1 MSEPKWNDD
10 KDSYQDIAASLSQR
24 TEELFRIPDAEVD
37 EKGTFTAS
45 IIILRNNVIFP
56 RMISPVFIEQQ
67 ENFDSIQYALE
78 NGKTAVTMMPKDPE
92 QATPSRLRDFY
103 HVGLEIAVGR
113 LISLPE
119 NNYSTLIQG
128 RRRVILQKII
138 QRSPVLIGQFT
149 VNDEETDESKRLT
162 ATLRTTKN
170 LFERC
175 ALLDKKLP
183 DEAFPF
189 VASINDPS
197 WIADMIA
204 TTINLS
210 TEKRRNILLALDP
223 YKRLNLLNK
232 YMAEEVEV
240 LELESKISRKVQN
253 EVDRTQR
260 EYYLREQAKA
270 IQDELGE
277 GDVFNREL
285 NELRERILNA
295 GFNQEVREV
304 ALKELERLSQM
315 APMSPE
321 IGIARTYLDW
331 LLDLPWNQVTED
343 NLDISNAEFILDR
356 DHYGL
361 KKTKDR
367 ILEYIAVRSLKP
379 KKERQPILCF
389 VGPPGTGKTSIGKS
403 IAEAL
408 GRKFV
413 RISLGGVTD
422 EAEIRGHRRTYI
434 GALPGRIIQTMKRAG
449 TINPIFM
456 LDEIDKLGSDYR
468 GDPSSALLEV
478 LDPEQNNKFADHY
491 LEVDYDL
498 SKVMFITTANTTST
512 IPEPLLDRM
521 EVIEFSGYV
530 EEEKLQIAKDYLI
543 GRQIEEN
550 GLTAEQIRIT
560 DEGIIKLCRDYTYE
574 SGVRNLERELGKV
587 CRKIARKV
595 ASKQGNSFVVTDQN
609 LAELMGPP
617 YFFQTDKETNDEIG
631 VVNGL
636 AWTSNGGDTLKVEAA
651 AFEGKGSLQ
660 ITGQIGDVMQ
670 ESAQA
675 AMSYVRSHA
684 KRFNIKPSW
693 FEKNDIHIHVPEGAV
708 PKDGPSAGVTLA
720 AAIIS
725 AITGE
730 PAKKS
735 VAMTGE
741 ITLRGNVLPVGG
753 IREKLLAA
761 HRLGIKKVLIPE
773 KNERDLEELPV
784 QAKNDL
790 DIQLLKTMDD
800 VIYHIFGGNDPKMKT
815 AAARKKKVASPKEP
829 REKAV

>member
-1 MSEPKWNDD
+1 MSEHDLNDERD
-10 KDSYQDIAASLSQR
+10 GFQDLVSNLSQR
-24 TEELFRIPDAEVD
+24 TEELFRIPDAEVN
-37 EKGTFTAS
+37 EEGVFYAS
-45 IIILRNNVIFP
+45 IIVLRNSVIFP
-56 RMISPVFIEQQ
+56 RMISPVFIEQA
-67 ENFDSIQYALE
+67 ENFEAIQYALE
-78 NGKTAVTMMPKDPE
+78 NVKTAVIMMPKNPE
-92 QATPSRLRDFY
+92 QANPTKMRDFY
-103 HVGLEIAVGR
+103 HVGMEIAVGR

-119 NNYSTLIQG
+119 NNFSTLIQG
-128 RRRVILQKII
+128 RRRVILQKIVN
-138 QRSPVLIGQFT
+138 RSPVLIGKFT
-149 VNDEETDESKRLT
+149 VNDEEVDESTRLT

-175 ALLDKKLP
+175 ASLDRKLP
-183 DEAFPF
+183 EEALPF
-189 VASINDPS
+189 VSSINDPS

-204 TTINLS
+204 TTINF
-210 TEKRRNILLALDP
+210 TGEQRRNILLAVDP
-223 YKRLNLLNK
+223 MKRLNLLNR
-232 YMAEEVEV
+232 YLAEELEV
-240 LELESKISRKVQN
+240 LELESKISKKVQN

-277 GDVFNREL
+277 GDVFNREI
-285 NELRERILNA
+285 NELRNRIENA
-295 GFNQEVREV
+295 GFGDDVRQV
-304 ALKELERLSQM
+304 ALKELERLQMM

-321 IGIARTYLDW
+321 VGISRTYIDW
-331 LLDLPWNQVTED
+331 LLDLPWNNATED
-343 NLDISNAEFILDR
+343 NLDIKNAESILDR

-367 ILEYIAVRSLKP
+367 IIEYIAVRSLKP

-449 TINPIFM
+449 TVNPVFM

-512 IPEPLLDRM
+512 IPEALLDRM

-530 EEEKLQIAKDYLI
+530 EEEKLQIAREYLL
-543 GRQIEEN
+543 GRQIDEN
-550 GLTAEQIRIT
+550 GLTSDQIDLT
-560 DEGIIKLCRDYTYE
+560 DDGLIKLIREYTYE

-587 CRKIARKV
+587 CRKVARRIAAKEGS
-595 ASKQGNSFVVTDQN
+595 AYTVTENN
-609 LAELMGPP
+609 LEEFMGPP
-617 YFFQTDKETNDEIG
+617 YFFQTDRETEDEIG

-636 AWTSNGGDTLKVEAA
+636 AWTSNGGDTLKIEAA
-651 AFEGKGSLQ
+651 VFEGKGNLQ

-675 AMSYVRSHA
+675 AFSYVRSHA
-684 KRFNIKPSW
+684 KRFNIKPAW
-693 FEKNDIHIHVPEGAV
+693 FEKYDIHIHVPEGAV

-720 AAIIS
+720 SAIIS
-725 AITGE
+725 AITRTA
-730 PAKKS
+730 AKKT

-773 KNERDLEELPV
+773 KNMRDLEELPA

-790 DIQLLKTMDD
+790 EIIPLKTMDD
-800 VIYHIFGGNDPKMKT
+800 VIPQIFDGVEPKMKT
-815 AAARKKKVASPKEP
+815 APARKKTIK
-829 REKAV
+829 EKAV

>member
-1 MSEPKWNDD
+1 MSEQDINEE
-10 KDSYQDIAASLSQR
+10 KDSYQDLVSSLSQR

-37 EKGTFTAS
+37 EDGTFLAS
-45 IIILRNNVIFP
+45 IIILRNSIIFP

-67 ENFDSIQYALE
+67 ENFYAIQYALE
-78 NGKTAVTMMPKDPE
+78 NTKTAVIMMPKNPDQLMP
-92 QATPSRLRDFY
+92 TKIRDYY
-103 HVGLEIAVGR
+103 HVGMEIAVGR

-128 RRRVILQKII
+128 RRRVILQKIVSK
-138 QRSPVLIGQFT
+138 SPVLIGKFI
-149 VNDEETDESKRLT
+149 VNDEEVDESKRLT
-162 ATLRTTKN
+162 ATLRTTRN

-175 ALLDKKLP
+175 AMLDKKLP
-183 DEAFPF
+183 EEALPF
-189 VASINDPS
+189 VTSINDPS

-204 TTINLS
+204 TTVNIS
-210 TEKRRNILLALDP
+210 AEKRRNILLTLDP
-223 YKRLNLLNK
+223 LKRLNLLNR
-232 YMAEEVEV
+232 YLAEEAEV
-240 LELESKISRKVQN
+240 LELESKISKKVQN

-277 GDVFNREL
+277 GDIFNREL
-285 NELRERILNA
+285 NELRTRIEEA
-295 GFNQEVREV
+295 EFNDDVRQV
-304 ALKELERLSQM
+304 AMKELERVAMM

-321 IGIARTYLDW
+321 VGISRTYIDW
-331 LLDLPWNQVTED
+331 LLDLPWKKATED
-343 NLDISNAEFILDR
+343 NLEIKNAEDILDR

-367 ILEYIAVRSLKP
+367 IIEYIAVRSLKP

-449 TINPIFM
+449 TVNPVFM

-512 IPEPLLDRM
+512 IPEALLDRM

-530 EEEKLQIAKDYLI
+530 EEEKLQIAKDYLLV
-543 GRQIEEN
+543 RQIEEN
-550 GLTAEQIRIT
+550 GLTNEQFHIT
-560 DEGIIKLCRDYTYE
+560 DEGIIKLIREYTYE

-587 CRKIARKV
+587 CRKVARRV
-595 ASKQGNSFVVTDQN
+595 AGKEGESYTVTDEN
-609 LAELMGPP
+609 LAEFMGPA
-617 YFFQTDKETNDEIG
+617 YYFQTDKETNDEIG

-651 AFEGKGSLQ
+651 VFEGKGSLQ

-675 AMSYVRSHA
+675 AFSYVRSHA
-684 KRFNIKPSW
+684 KQFNIKPAW
-693 FEKNDIHIHVPEGAV
+693 FEKYDIHIHVPEGAV

-720 AAIIS
+720 SAIIS
-725 AITGE
+725 AITNTE
-730 PAKKS
+730 AKKNT
-735 VAMTGE
+735 AMTGE

-773 KNERDLEELPV
+773 KNMRDLEELPA

-790 DIQLLKTMDD
+790 VIIPIKTMDD
-800 VIYHIFGGNDPKMKT
+800 VIPQIFEGKEPKMKSSPV
-815 AAARKKKVASPKEP
+815 RKKTPK
-829 REKAV
+829 EKAV

>member
-1 MSEPKWNDD
+1 MPENQMNDD
-10 KDSYQDIAASLSQR
+10 RDNYQDIVSNLSQR
-24 TEELFRIPDAEVD
+24 TEELFRIPDAEVGED
-37 EKGTFTAS
+37 GTFTAS
-45 IIILRNNVIFP
+45 IIILRNSIVFP

-67 ENFDSIQYALE
+67 ENFDAIQYALE
-78 NGKTAVTMMPKDPE
+78 NVKTAVVMMPKNPE
-92 QATPSRLRDFY
+92 QPMPTRLRDFY
-103 HVGLEIAVGR
+103 HVGMEIAVGR
-113 LISLPE
+113 LIALPE
-119 NNYSTLIQG
+119 NNFSTLIQG

-138 QRSPVLIGQFT
+138 RRTPFLVGKFT
-149 VNDEETDESKRLT
+149 VNDEETEESMRVT
-162 ATLRTTKN
+162 ATIRTTKN
-170 LFERC
+170 LFEQC
-175 ALLDKKLP
+175 AILDKKLP
-183 DEAFPF
+183 EEALPF
-189 VASINDPS
+189 VSSINDAS

-204 TTINLS
+204 TTVNITS
-210 TEKRRNILLALDP
+210 EKRRNILLTLDP
-223 YKRLNLLNK
+223 LKRLNLLNR
-232 YMAEEVEV
+232 YLAEELEV
-240 LELESKISRKVQN
+240 LELESKISKKVQN

-277 GDVFNREL
+277 GDVFNREI
-285 NELRERILNA
+285 NDLRKRIESA
-295 GFNQEVREV
+295 GFSEEVRQV
-304 ALKELERLSQM
+304 ALKELERVSMM

-321 IGIARTYLDW
+321 VGISRTYIDW
-331 LLDLPWNQVTED
+331 LLDLPWNASTED
-343 NLDISNAEFILDR
+343 NLDIINAETILER

-367 ILEYIAVRSLKP
+367 IIEYIAVRSLKP

-449 TINPIFM
+449 TINPVFM

-498 SKVMFITTANTTST
+498 SKVMFITTANSTST
-512 IPEPLLDRM
+512 IPEALLDRM
-521 EVIEFSGYV
+521 EVIEFTGYV
-530 EEEKLQIAKDYLI
+530 EEEKLQIAKEYLLK
-543 GRQIEEN
+543 RQIEEN
-550 GLTAEQIRIT
+550 GLTENQIELT
-560 DEGIIKLCRDYTYE
+560 DDGIIKLIREYTYE

-587 CRKIARKV
+587 CRKVARRIA
-595 ASKQGNSFVVTDQN
+595 GGEGSFYCINENN
-609 LAELMGPP
+609 LADFMGPA
-617 YFFQTDKETNDEIG
+617 YFFQTDREINDEVG

-636 AWTSNGGDTLKVEAA
+636 AWTSNGGDTLKIEAA
-651 AFEGKGSLQ
+651 FFEGKGSLQ
-660 ITGQIGDVMQ
+660 VTGQIGDIMQ

-675 AMSYVRSHA
+675 AFSFIRSHA
-684 KRFNIKPSW
+684 KRFNIKPDW
-693 FEKNDIHIHVPEGAV
+693 FEKYDIHIHVPEGAV

-725 AITGE
+725 AITE
-730 PAKKS
+730 TEAKKN

-761 HRLGIKKVLIPE
+761 HRLGIRKVLIPE
-773 KNERDLEELPV
+773 KNMRDLEELPE

-790 DIQLLKTMDD
+790 TIIPLKTMDD
-800 VIYHIFGGNDPKMKT
+800 VILHIFDGKEPKMKST
-815 AAARKKKVASPKEP
+815 GVKKKTPK
-829 REKAV
+829 EKAV

>member
-1 MSEPKWNDD
+1 MSEPLNNDD
-10 KDSYQDIAASLSQR
+10 RDGYQDLVSSLSQR
-24 TEELFRIPDAEVD
+24 TEELFRIPDADVD
-37 EKGTFTAS
+37 EDGTFLAS
-45 IIILRNNVIFP
+45 IVILQNNVVFP
-56 RMISPVFIEQQ
+56 RMISPVFIEQ
-67 ENFDSIQYALE
+67 EGNFDSIQYALE
-78 NGKTAVTMMPKDPE
+78 NAKTAVVMMPKNPE
-92 QATPSRLRDFY
+92 QTGAFKMRDFY

-113 LISLPE
+113 MISLPE
-119 NNYSTLIQG
+119 NNFSTLIQG

-138 QRSPVLIGQFT
+138 RRTPVLIGKFT
-149 VNDEETDESKRLT
+149 VNDEEVDESRKLT

-175 ALLDKKLP
+175 AALDKKLP
-183 DEAFPF
+183 DEALPF
-189 VASINDPS
+189 VVSINDPS
-197 WIADMIA
+197 WISDMIA
-204 TTINLS
+204 TTINFSL
-210 TEKRRNILLALDP
+210 EKRRNILLTLDP
-223 YKRLNLLNK
+223 LKRLDLLNH
-232 YMAEEVEV
+232 YLAEELQV

-277 GDVFNREL
+277 GDVYNREL
-285 NELRERILNA
+285 NELRERIEKA
-295 GFNQEVREV
+295 GFGEDVRKV
-304 ALKELERLSQM
+304 ALKELERISMM

-321 IGIARTYLDW
+321 IGISRTYLDW
-331 LLDLPWNQVTED
+331 LLDLPWNNATED
-343 NLDISNAEFILDR
+343 NLDITNAEMILDR

-367 ILEYIAVRSLKP
+367 IIEYIAVRSLKP

-408 GRKFV
+408 GREFV

-449 TINPIFM
+449 TINPVFM
-456 LDEIDKLGSDYR
+456 LDEVDKLGSDYR

-521 EVIEFSGYV
+521 EVIEFNGYV
-530 EEEKLQIAKDYLI
+530 EEEKLQIVRKYLL
-543 GRQIEEN
+543 GRQIDEN
-550 GLTAEQIRIT
+550 GLSEKQIHIT
-560 DEGIIKLCRDYTYE
+560 DEAIIKLCREYTYE

-587 CRKIARKV
+587 CRKVARRIAGN
-595 ASKQGNSFVVTDQN
+595 QGISYTITDQN
-609 LAELMGPP
+609 LAEFMGPA
-617 YFFQTDKETNDEIG
+617 YYFQTDHETNDEIG

-636 AWTSNGGDTLKVEAA
+636 AWTSNGGDTLKIESA

-684 KRFNIKPSW
+684 KRFNIKADW
-693 FEKNDIHIHVPEGAV
+693 FEKYDVHIHVPEGAV

-725 AITGE
+725 AITGV
-730 PAKKS
+730 PAKKN

-761 HRLGIKKVLIPE
+761 HRLGIRKVLIPE
-773 KNERDLEELPV
+773 KNMRDLEELPE

-790 DIQLLKTMDD
+790 EIIPLKTMDD
-800 VIYHIFGGNDPKMKT
+800 VILHVFDGTEPKMKT
-815 AAARKKKVASPKEP
+815 VVRKKVSK
-829 REKAV
+829 EKAV

>member
-1 MSEPKWNDD
+1 MADTKWNDD
-10 KDSYQDIAASLSQR
+10 KEGYQDLATNLSQR
-24 TEELFRIPDAEVD
+24 TEELFRIPDAEAD
-37 EKGTFTAS
+37 EKGTFLAS

-78 NGKTAVTMMPKDPE
+78 NGKTAVTLMPKNPE
-92 QATPSRLRDFY
+92 QTTTFRLRDFY

-128 RRRVILQKII
+128 RRRVILQKIV
-138 QRSPVLIGQFT
+138 QRSPVMIGRFT
-149 VNDEETDESKRLT
+149 INDEETVESKRLT
-162 ATLRTTKN
+162 ATIRITKN
-170 LFERC
+170 LFEQC
-175 ALLDKKLP
+175 AYLDKKLP
-183 DEAFPF
+183 EEAFPF
-189 VASINDPS
+189 VTSINDPS
-197 WIADMIA
+197 WIADMI
-204 TTINLS
+204 TTTVNFS

-223 YKRLNLLNK
+223 LKRLDLLNK
-232 YMAEEVEV
+232 YLSEEVEV
-240 LELESKISRKVQN
+240 LELESKISKKVQN

-270 IQDELGE
+270 IQNELGE
-277 GDVFNREL
+277 GDIFSKEL
-285 NELRERILNA
+285 NDLQDQIDKA
-295 GFNQEVREV
+295 GFSEDVRKV

-321 IGIARTYLDW
+321 VGISRTYLDW
-331 LLDLPWNQVTED
+331 LLDLPWNKATED
-343 NLDISNAEFILDR
+343 NLDVQHAEKILDR

-403 IAEAL
+403 IAESL

-434 GALPGRIIQTMKRAG
+434 GALPGRIIQTMKRAE
-449 TINPIFM
+449 TINPVFM

-512 IPEPLLDRM
+512 IPDALLDRM

-530 EEEKLQIAKDYLI
+530 EEEKLQIAKDYLLN
-543 GRQIEEN
+543 RQIEEN
-550 GLTAEQIRIT
+550 GLTPEQIKIT
-560 DEGIIKLCRDYTYE
+560 DEGIIKLCREYTYE

-587 CRKIARKV
+587 CRKIARKIAAKEGSSYTV
-595 ASKQGNSFVVTDQN
+595 NAGN
-609 LAELMGPP
+609 LAEFMGPP
-617 YFFQTDKETNDEIG
+617 YYFQTENEENDEVG

-636 AWTSNGGDTLKVEAA
+636 AWTSNGGDTLKIEAA
-651 AFEGKGSLQ
+651 VFEGKGSLQ
-660 ITGQIGDVMQ
+660 VTGQIGDVMQ
-670 ESAQA
+670 ESAQT
-675 AMSYVRSHA
+675 AMSYVRSQA
-684 KRFNIKPSW
+684 KRFNIKPAW
-693 FEKNDIHIHVPEGAV
+693 FEKNDIHIHIPEGAV
-708 PKDGPSAGVTLA
+708 PKDGPSAGITLA
-720 AAIIS
+720 TAIIS
-725 AITGE
+725 AITCV

-735 VAMTGE
+735 IAMTGE

-761 HRLGIKKVLIPE
+761 HRIGIKTVLIPE
-773 KNERDLEELPV
+773 KNVRDLEELPV

-790 DIQLLKTMDD
+790 QVHPVKTMDNVLD
-800 VIYHIFGGNDPKMKT
+800 FMFDGKDPKMPVKT
-815 AAARKKKVASPKEP
+815 RKKTVKIIDKN

>member
-1 MSEPKWNDD
+1 MSEPLNNDD
-10 KDSYQDIAASLSQR
+10 RDGYQDLVSSLSQR
-24 TEELFRIPDAEVD
+24 TEELFRIPDADVD
-37 EKGTFTAS
+37 EDGTFLAS
-45 IIILRNNVIFP
+45 IVILQNNVVFP
-56 RMISPVFIEQQ
+56 RMISPVFIEQ
-67 ENFDSIQYALE
+67 EGNFDSIQYALE
-78 NGKTAVTMMPKDPE
+78 NAKTAVVMMPKNPE
-92 QATPSRLRDFY
+92 QTGAFKMRDFY

-113 LISLPE
+113 MISLPE
-119 NNYSTLIQG
+119 NNFSTLIQG

-138 QRSPVLIGQFT
+138 RRTPVLIGKFT
-149 VNDEETDESKRLT
+149 VNDEEVDESRKLT

-175 ALLDKKLP
+175 AALDKKLP
-183 DEAFPF
+183 DEALPF
-189 VASINDPS
+189 VISINDPS
-197 WIADMIA
+197 WISDMIA
-204 TTINLS
+204 TTINFSL
-210 TEKRRNILLALDP
+210 EKRRNILLTLDP
-223 YKRLNLLNK
+223 LKRLDLLNH
-232 YMAEEVEV
+232 YLAEELQV

-277 GDVFNREL
+277 GDVYNREL
-285 NELRERILNA
+285 NELHERIEKA
-295 GFNQEVREV
+295 GFGEDVRKV
-304 ALKELERLSQM
+304 ALKELERISMM

-321 IGIARTYLDW
+321 IGISRTYLDW
-331 LLDLPWNQVTED
+331 LLDLPWNNATED
-343 NLDISNAEFILDR
+343 NLDITNAEMILDR

-367 ILEYIAVRSLKP
+367 IIEYIAVRSLKP

-403 IAEAL
+403 IAKAL
-408 GRKFV
+408 GREFV

-449 TINPIFM
+449 TINPVFM
-456 LDEIDKLGSDYR
+456 LDEVDKLGSDYR

-521 EVIEFSGYV
+521 EVIEFNGYV
-530 EEEKLQIAKDYLI
+530 EEEKLQIVRKYLL
-543 GRQIEEN
+543 GRQIDEN
-550 GLTAEQIRIT
+550 GLTEKQIQIT
-560 DEGIIKLCRDYTYE
+560 DDAIIKLCREYTYE

-587 CRKIARKV
+587 CRKVARKI
-595 ASKQGNSFVVTDQN
+595 AGNQATSYTITDQN
-609 LAELMGPP
+609 LTDFMGPA
-617 YFFQTDKETNDEIG
+617 YYFQTDHETNDEIG

-636 AWTSNGGDTLKVEAA
+636 AWTSNGGDTLKIEAA

-675 AMSYVRSHA
+675 AMSFVRSHA
-684 KRFNIKPSW
+684 KRFNIKSDW
-693 FEKNDIHIHVPEGAV
+693 FEKYDVHIHVPEGAV

-725 AITGE
+725 SITGV
-730 PAKKS
+730 PAKKN

-761 HRLGIKKVLIPE
+761 HRLGIRKVLIPE
-773 KNERDLEELPV
+773 KNMRDLEELPE

-790 DIQLLKTMDD
+790 EIIPLKTMDD
-800 VIYHIFGGNDPKMKT
+800 VIFHVFDGTEPKMKT
-815 AAARKKKVASPKEP
+815 VVRKKTVKE
-829 REKAV
+829 KTV

>member
-1 MSEPKWNDD
+1 MSEHDLNDERD
-10 KDSYQDIAASLSQR
+10 GFQDLVSNLSQR
-24 TEELFRIPDAEVD
+24 TEELFRIPDAEVN
-37 EKGTFTAS
+37 EEGVFYAS
-45 IIILRNNVIFP
+45 IIVLRNSVIFP
-56 RMISPVFIEQQ
+56 RMISPVFIEQA
-67 ENFDSIQYALE
+67 ENFEAIQYALE
-78 NGKTAVTMMPKDPE
+78 NVKTAVIMMPKNPE
-92 QATPSRLRDFY
+92 QANPTKMRDFY
-103 HVGLEIAVGR
+103 HVGMEIAVGR

-119 NNYSTLIQG
+119 NNFSTLIQG
-128 RRRVILQKII
+128 RRRVILQKIVN
-138 QRSPVLIGQFT
+138 RSPVLIGKFT
-149 VNDEETDESKRLT
+149 VNDEEVDESTRLT

-175 ALLDKKLP
+175 ASLDRKLP
-183 DEAFPF
+183 EEALPF
-189 VASINDPS
+189 VSSINDPS

-204 TTINLS
+204 TTINF
-210 TEKRRNILLALDP
+210 TGEQRRNILLAVDP
-223 YKRLNLLNK
+223 MKRLNLLNR
-232 YMAEEVEV
+232 YLAEELEV
-240 LELESKISRKVQN
+240 LELESKISKKVQN

-277 GDVFNREL
+277 GDVFNREI
-285 NELRERILNA
+285 NELRNRIENA
-295 GFNQEVREV
+295 GFGDDVRQV
-304 ALKELERLSQM
+304 ALKELERLQMM

-321 IGIARTYLDW
+321 VGISRTYIDW
-331 LLDLPWNQVTED
+331 LLDLPWNNATED
-343 NLDISNAEFILDR
+343 NLDIKNAESILDR

-367 ILEYIAVRSLKP
+367 IIEYIAVRSLKP

-449 TINPIFM
+449 TVNPVFM

-512 IPEPLLDRM
+512 IPEALLDRM

-530 EEEKLQIAKDYLI
+530 EEEKLQIAREYLL
-543 GRQIEEN
+543 GRQIDEN
-550 GLTAEQIRIT
+550 GLTNEQIDLT
-560 DEGIIKLCRDYTYE
+560 DDGLIKLIREYTYE

-587 CRKIARKV
+587 CRKVARRIAAKEGS
-595 ASKQGNSFVVTDQN
+595 AYTVTENN
-609 LAELMGPP
+609 LEEFMGPP
-617 YFFQTDKETNDEIG
+617 YFFQTDRETEDEVG

-636 AWTSNGGDTLKVEAA
+636 AWTSNGGDTLKIEAA
-651 AFEGKGSLQ
+651 IFEGKGNLQ

-675 AMSYVRSHA
+675 AFSYVRSHA

-693 FEKNDIHIHVPEGAV
+693 FEKYDIHIHVPEGAV

-720 AAIIS
+720 SAIIS
-725 AITGE
+725 AITGTA
-730 PAKKS
+730 AKKT

-773 KNERDLEELPV
+773 KNMRDLEELPA

-790 DIQLLKTMDD
+790 EIIPLKTMDD
-800 VIYHIFGGNDPKMKT
+800 VIPQIFDGVEPKMKT
-815 AAARKKKVASPKEP
+815 ATARKKTIK
-829 REKAV
+829 EKAV

>member
-1 MSEPKWNDD
+1 MPEPKWNEE
-10 KDSYQDIAASLSQR
+10 KEEYQDLAANLSQR

-37 EKGTFTAS
+37 ENGKFIAS
-45 IIILRNNVIFP
+45 IIILRNNVVFP

-67 ENFDSIQYALE
+67 ENLDSIQYALE
-78 NGKTAVTMMPKDPE
+78 NGKTAVTLMPKNPE
-92 QATPSRLRDFY
+92 QLTPSKFRDFY

-119 NNYSTLIQG
+119 NNFSTLIQG

-138 QRSPVLIGQFT
+138 RKSPVLLGQFT
-149 VNDEETDESKRLT
+149 VNDEEVDESKRLT
-162 ATLRTTKN
+162 ATIRTTKN

-175 ALLDKKLP
+175 AALDRKLP
-183 DEAFPF
+183 EEALPF

-197 WIADMIA
+197 WIADMIS
-204 TTINLS
+204 TTVNIS
-210 TEKRRNILLALDP
+210 TEKRRNILLTLDP
-223 YKRLNLLNK
+223 LKRLELLNK
-232 YMAEEVEV
+232 YLAEEAEV
-240 LELESKISRKVQN
+240 LELESRINKKVQN
-253 EVDRTQR
+253 EVDRSQR

-277 GDVFNREL
+277 GDVFNREI
-285 NELRERILNA
+285 NELKQQIQNA
-295 GFNQEVREV
+295 GFSDDVRKV

-315 APMSPE
+315 APMAPE
-321 IGIARTYLDW
+321 VSMSRTYIDW
-331 LLDLPWNQVTED
+331 LLDLPWDQATED
-343 NLDISNAEFILDR
+343 NLDIKNAEMILDR

-367 ILEYIAVRSLKP
+367 ILEYIAVKSLKP

-434 GALPGRIIQTMKRAG
+434 GSLPGRIIQTMKRAEK
-449 TINPIFM
+449 INPVFM

-498 SKVMFITTANTTST
+498 SKVMFITTANSTST
-512 IPEPLLDRM
+512 IPEALLDRM

-530 EEEKLQIAKDYLI
+530 EEEKLQIAKNYLI
-543 GRQIEEN
+543 GRQIDEN
-550 GLTAEQIRIT
+550 GLTEEQFHIT
-560 DEGIIKLCRDYTYE
+560 DEAIIQLCRDYTYE

-587 CRKIARKV
+587 CRKVARKI
-595 ASKQGNSFVVTDQN
+595 ASKEGTSYTITDQN
-609 LAELMGPP
+609 LHELMGPP
-617 YFFQTDKETNDEIG
+617 YFFQTEKDTNDEVG

-684 KRFNIKPSW
+684 KKFNIKPSW
-693 FEKNDIHIHVPEGAV
+693 FEKNDIHVHVPEGAV

-720 AAIIS
+720 AAILS
-725 AITGE
+725 AITNE
-730 PAKKS
+730 PAQKN

-761 HRLGIKKVLIPE
+761 HRLGINKVLIPE
-773 KNERDLEELPV
+773 KNERDLEELPE
-784 QAKNDL
+784 QAKKEL
-790 DIQLLKTMDD
+790 EIHLLKTMDD
-800 VIYHIFGGNDPKMKT
+800 VLFHVFNGRVPKMKT
-815 AAARKKKVASPKEP
+815 AAVKRKAPTKKSASE
-829 REKAV
+829 EEV

>member
-1 MSEPKWNDD
+1 MSEQDYNEE
-10 KDSYQDIAASLSQR
+10 KDSYQDLVSSLSQR

-37 EKGTFTAS
+37 EDGTFLAS
-45 IIILRNNVIFP
+45 IIILRNSIIFP

-78 NGKTAVTMMPKDPE
+78 NGKTAVTLMPKDPD
-92 QATPSRLRDFY
+92 QASPSKLRDFY
-103 HVGLEIAVGR
+103 HVGMEIAVGR

-128 RRRVILQKII
+128 RRRVILQKIVSK
-138 QRSPVLIGQFT
+138 SPVLIGKFV
-149 VNDEETDESKRLT
+149 VNDEEVDESKRLT
-162 ATLRTTKN
+162 ATLRTTRN

-175 ALLDKKLP
+175 AVLDKKLP
-183 DEAFPF
+183 EEALPF
-189 VASINDPS
+189 VTSINDPS

-204 TTINLS
+204 TTVNIS
-210 TEKRRNILLALDP
+210 SEKRRNILLTLDP
-223 YKRLNLLNK
+223 MKRLNLLNR
-232 YMAEEVEV
+232 YLAEEAEV
-240 LELESKISRKVQN
+240 LELESKISKKVQN

-277 GDVFNREL
+277 GDIFNREL
-285 NELRERILNA
+285 NELRTRIEEA
-295 GFNQEVREV
+295 EFNDDVRQV
-304 ALKELERLSQM
+304 AMKELERVAMM

-321 IGIARTYLDW
+321 VGISRTYIDW
-331 LLDLPWNQVTED
+331 LLDLPWKKATED
-343 NLDISNAEFILDR
+343 NLEIKNAEDILDR

-367 ILEYIAVRSLKP
+367 IIEYIAVRSLKP

-449 TINPIFM
+449 TINPVFM

-512 IPEPLLDRM
+512 IPEALLDRM

-530 EEEKLQIAKDYLI
+530 EEEKLQIAKDYLLV
-543 GRQIEEN
+543 RQIEEN
-550 GLTAEQIRIT
+550 GLTNEQFHIT
-560 DEGIIKLCRDYTYE
+560 DEGIIKLIREYTYE

-587 CRKIARKV
+587 CRKVARRV
-595 ASKQGNSFVVTDQN
+595 AGKEGESYTVTDEN
-609 LAELMGPP
+609 LAEFMGPA
-617 YFFQTDKETNDEIG
+617 YYFQTDKETNDEIG

-651 AFEGKGSLQ
+651 VFEGKGSLQ

-675 AMSYVRSHA
+675 AFSYVRSHA
-684 KRFNIKPSW
+684 KQFNIKPAW
-693 FEKNDIHIHVPEGAV
+693 FEKYDIHIHVPVGAV

-720 AAIIS
+720 SAIIS
-725 AITGE
+725 AITNTE
-730 PAKKS
+730 AKKNT
-735 VAMTGE
+735 AMTGE

-773 KNERDLEELPV
+773 KNMRDLEELPA

-790 DIQLLKTMDD
+790 IIIPIKTMDD
-800 VIYHIFGGNDPKMKT
+800 VIPHIFDGKEPKMKSSPV
-815 AAARKKKVASPKEP
+815 RKKTPK
-829 REKAV
+829 EKAV

>member
-1 MSEPKWNDD
+1 MADSIINDNED
-10 KDSYQDIAASLSQR
+10 KEGYQDFVSSLSQR
-24 TEELFRIPDAEVD
+24 TEELFRIPDAEVGED
-37 EKGTFTAS
+37 GTFLAS
-45 IIILRNNVIFP
+45 IIVLRNSVVFP

-78 NGKTAVTMMPKDPE
+78 NGRTAVVMMPKDPE
-92 QATPSRLRDFY
+92 QMTSFKMRDFY

-119 NNYSTLIQG
+119 NNFSTLIQG
-128 RRRVILQKII
+128 RRRVVLQKII
-138 QRSPVLIGQFT
+138 RRTPVLIGKFS
-149 VNDEETDESKRLT
+149 VNDEEVDESKRLT

-175 ALLDKKLP
+175 AALDKKLP
-183 DEAFPF
+183 EEALPF
-189 VASINDPS
+189 VSSINDPS
-197 WIADMIA
+197 WISDMIA
-204 TTINLS
+204 TTINFS
-210 TEKRRNILLALDP
+210 GEKRRNILLTLDP
-223 YKRLNLLNK
+223 LKRLDLLNH
-232 YMAEEVEV
+232 YLAEELQV
-240 LELESKISRKVQN
+240 LELESKISSKVQN
-253 EVDRTQR
+253 EVDRSQR

-277 GDVFNREL
+277 GDVYSREI
-285 NELRERILNA
+285 NELRAKIEKA
-295 GFNQEVREV
+295 GFGEEVRKV
-304 ALKELERLSQM
+304 ALKELERISMM

-321 IGIARTYLDW
+321 IGIAQTYIDW
-331 LLDLPWNQVTED
+331 LLDLPWNNATED
-343 NLDISNAEFILDR
+343 NLDINNAEMILNR

-367 ILEYIAVRSLKP
+367 IIEYIAVRSLKP

-408 GRKFV
+408 GREFV

-449 TINPIFM
+449 TINPVFM

-512 IPEPLLDRM
+512 IPEALLDRM
-521 EVIEFSGYV
+521 EVIEFNGYV
-530 EEEKLQIAKDYLI
+530 EEEKLQIVKNYLL
-543 GRQIEEN
+543 GRQIDEN
-550 GLTAEQIRIT
+550 GLTEDQIKIT
-560 DEGIIKLCRDYTYE
+560 DEGIIKLCREYTYE

-587 CRKIARKV
+587 CRKVARRI
-595 ASKQGNSFVVTDQN
+595 ASKEGTFYEITDKN
-609 LAELMGPP
+609 LSDFMGPA
-617 YFFQTDKETNDEIG
+617 YYFQTDRETNDEVG

-636 AWTSNGGDTLKVEAA
+636 AWTSNGGDTLKIEAA

-675 AMSYVRSHA
+675 AMSFVRSHA
-684 KRFNIKPSW
+684 KQFNIKPDW

-725 AITGE
+725 AITGTK
-730 PAKKS
+730 AKKN

-773 KNERDLEELPV
+773 KNMRDLEELPE

-790 DIQLLKTMDD
+790 EIIPLKTMDD
-800 VIYHIFGGNDPKMKT
+800 VIFHIFDGIEPKMKT
-815 AAARKKKVASPKEP
+815 AVKKKTVK
-829 REKAV
+829 EKAA

>member
-1 MSEPKWNDD
+1 MSEQNMNDERD
-10 KDSYQDIAASLSQR
+10 GYQDLVSNLSQR
-24 TEELFRIPDAEVD
+24 TEELFRIPDAEVGED
-37 EKGTFTAS
+37 GTFYAS
-45 IIILRNNVIFP
+45 IIVLRNSIIFP
-56 RMISPVFIEQQ
+56 RMISPVFIEQT
-67 ENFDSIQYALE
+67 ENFESIQFALE
-78 NGKTAVTMMPKDPE
+78 NSKTAVIMMPKNPD
-92 QATPSRLRDFY
+92 QLTPSKMRDFY
-103 HVGLEIAVGR
+103 HVGMEIAVGR
-113 LISLPE
+113 LITLPE

-128 RRRVILQKII
+128 RRRVILQKIVN
-138 QRSPVLIGQFT
+138 RSPVLIGKFT
-149 VNDEETDESKRLT
+149 VNDEEVDESPKLT

-175 ALLDKKLP
+175 AALDRKLP
-183 DEAFPF
+183 EESLPF
-189 VASINDPS
+189 VASINDAS
-197 WIADMIA
+197 WISDMIA
-204 TTINLS
+204 TTINF
-210 TEKRRNILLALDP
+210 TGEQRRNILLTLDP
-223 YKRLNLLNK
+223 LKRLNLLNR
-232 YMAEEVEV
+232 YLAEELEV
-240 LELESKISRKVQN
+240 LELESKISKKVQN
-253 EVDRTQR
+253 EVDRSQR

-277 GDVFNREL
+277 GDIFSREI
-285 NELRERILNA
+285 NELRNRIEKA
-295 GFNQEVREV
+295 DFGDDVRQV
-304 ALKELERLSQM
+304 ALKEVERLQMM

-321 IGIARTYLDW
+321 VGISRTYIDW
-331 LLDLPWNQVTED
+331 LLDLPWTNATED
-343 NLDISNAEFILDR
+343 NLDIRNAEEILDR

-367 ILEYIAVRSLKP
+367 IIEYIAVRSLKP

-403 IAEAL
+403 IAESL

-449 TINPIFM
+449 TINPVFM

-512 IPEPLLDRM
+512 IPEALLDRM

-530 EEEKLQIAKDYLI
+530 EEEKLQIAKDYLLEREI
-543 GRQIEEN
+543 DEN
-550 GLTAEQIRIT
+550 GLSDKQIQIT
-560 DEGIIKLCRDYTYE
+560 DDGIIKLIREYTYE

-587 CRKIARKV
+587 CRKVARKIAGKEGTSYTV
-595 ASKQGNSFVVTDQN
+595 NEGN
-609 LAELMGPP
+609 LAEFMGPA
-617 YFFQTDKETNDEIG
+617 YYFQTDRETNDEVG
-631 VVNGL
+631 VINGL
-636 AWTSNGGDTLKVEAA
+636 AWTSNGGDTLKIEAA
-651 AFEGKGSLQ
+651 IFEGKGSLQ

-675 AMSYVRSHA
+675 AFSYVRSHA
-684 KRFNIKPSW
+684 KRFNIKPAW
-693 FEKNDIHIHVPEGAV
+693 FEKYDIHIHVPEGAV

-720 AAIIS
+720 SAIIS
-725 AITGE
+725 AITGT
-730 PAKKS
+730 PAKKN

-773 KNERDLEELPV
+773 KNMRDLDELPS

-790 DIQLLKTMDD
+790 EIIPLKTMDD
-800 VIYHIFGGNDPKMKT
+800 VILHIFGGVEPKMKST
-815 AAARKKKVASPKEP
+815 AARKKV
-829 REKAV
+829 

>member
-1 MSEPKWNDD
+1 MSEHDLNDERD
-10 KDSYQDIAASLSQR
+10 GFQDLVSNLSQR
-24 TEELFRIPDAEVD
+24 TEELFRIPDAEVN
-37 EKGTFTAS
+37 EEGVFYAS
-45 IIILRNNVIFP
+45 IIVLRNSVIFP
-56 RMISPVFIEQQ
+56 RMISPVFIEQA
-67 ENFDSIQYALE
+67 ENFEAIQYALE
-78 NGKTAVTMMPKDPE
+78 NVKTAVIMMPKNPE
-92 QATPSRLRDFY
+92 QANPTKMRDFY
-103 HVGLEIAVGR
+103 HVGMEIAVGR

-119 NNYSTLIQG
+119 NNFSTLIQG
-128 RRRVILQKII
+128 RRRVILQKIVN
-138 QRSPVLIGQFT
+138 RSPVLIGKFT
-149 VNDEETDESKRLT
+149 VNDEEVDESTRLT

-175 ALLDKKLP
+175 ASLDRKLP
-183 DEAFPF
+183 EEALPF
-189 VASINDPS
+189 VSSINDPS

-204 TTINLS
+204 TTINF
-210 TEKRRNILLALDP
+210 TGEQRRNILLAVDP
-223 YKRLNLLNK
+223 MKRLNLLNR
-232 YMAEEVEV
+232 YLAEELEV
-240 LELESKISRKVQN
+240 LELESKISKKVQN

-277 GDVFNREL
+277 GDVFNREI
-285 NELRERILNA
+285 NELRNRIENA
-295 GFNQEVREV
+295 GFGDDVRQV
-304 ALKELERLSQM
+304 ALKELERLQMM

-321 IGIARTYLDW
+321 VGISRTYIDW
-331 LLDLPWNQVTED
+331 LLDLPWNNATED
-343 NLDISNAEFILDR
+343 NLDIKNAESILDR

-367 ILEYIAVRSLKP
+367 IIEYIAVRSLKP

-449 TINPIFM
+449 TVNPVFM

-512 IPEPLLDRM
+512 IPEALLDRM

-530 EEEKLQIAKDYLI
+530 EEEKLQIAREYLL
-543 GRQIEEN
+543 GRQIDEN
-550 GLTAEQIRIT
+550 GLTNEQIDLT
-560 DEGIIKLCRDYTYE
+560 DDGLIKLIREYTYE

-587 CRKIARKV
+587 CRKVARRIAAKEGS
-595 ASKQGNSFVVTDQN
+595 AYTVTENN
-609 LAELMGPP
+609 LEEFMGPP
-617 YFFQTDKETNDEIG
+617 YFFQTDRETEDEIG

-636 AWTSNGGDTLKVEAA
+636 AWTSNGGDTLKIEAA
-651 AFEGKGSLQ
+651 DFEGKGNLQ

-675 AMSYVRSHA
+675 AFSYVRSHA
-684 KRFNIKPSW
+684 KRFNIKPAW
-693 FEKNDIHIHVPEGAV
+693 FEKYDIHIHVPEGAV

-720 AAIIS
+720 SAIIS
-725 AITGE
+725 AITGTA
-730 PAKKS
+730 AKKT

-773 KNERDLEELPV
+773 KNMRDLEELPA

-790 DIQLLKTMDD
+790 EIIPLKTMDD
-800 VIYHIFGGNDPKMKT
+800 VIPQIFDGVEPKMKT
-815 AAARKKKVASPKEP
+815 ATARKKTIK
-829 REKAV
+829 EKAV

>member
-1 MSEPKWNDD
+1 MPDSKWNDD
-10 KDSYQDIAASLSQR
+10 RESFQDFTSNLSQR

-37 EKGTFTAS
+37 QTGTFVAP
-45 IIILRNNVIFP
+45 IVVMRDNVMFP
-56 RMISPVFIEQQ
+56 RMISPVFISQPG
-67 ENFDSIQYALE
+67 NFDAIQYALE
-78 NGKTAVTMMPKDPE
+78 NGITAVTMMPKDPE
-92 QATPSRLRDFY
+92 KAEPSKLRDFY

-113 LISLPE
+113 LIALPE
-119 NNYSTLIQG
+119 NNFSTLIQG
-128 RRRVILQKII
+128 RRRVILQKIV
-138 QRSPVLIGQFT
+138 QRTPVLLGRFT
-149 VNDEETDESKRLT
+149 INDEDIPESKRVL
-162 ATLRTTKN
+162 ATIRTTRN
-170 LFERC
+170 LFEQC
-175 ALLDKKLP
+175 TILDKKLP
-183 DEAFPF
+183 DEAAPF
-189 VASINDPS
+189 VSSINDPS
-197 WIADMIA
+197 WIADMIS
-204 TTINLS
+204 TTVNLS
-210 TEKRRNILLALDP
+210 TEKRRNILLTLDP
-223 YKRLNLLNK
+223 LKRLDLLNK
-232 YMAEEVEV
+232 YLAEEVEV
-240 LELESKISRKVQN
+240 LELESKISKKVQN
-253 EVDRTQR
+253 EMDRTQR

-277 GDVFNREL
+277 GDIFNREMK
-285 NELRERILNA
+285 EIQDRIEKA
-295 GFNQEVREV
+295 GFDEEVRKV
-304 ALKELERLSQM
+304 AMKELERLAQM

-321 IGIARTYLDW
+321 VGITRTYLDW
-331 LLDLPWNQVTED
+331 LLDLPWDEETED
-343 NLDISNAEFILDR
+343 NLDIKNAEEILDR

-367 ILEYIAVRSLKP
+367 IIEYIAVRSLKP

-422 EAEIRGHRRTYI
+422 EAEIRGHRRTYV

-449 TINPIFM
+449 TINPVFM

-512 IPEPLLDRM
+512 IPEALLDRM

-530 EEEKLQIAKDYLI
+530 EEEKLQIAKNYII
-543 GRQIEEN
+543 GRQIDEN
-550 GLTAEQIRIT
+550 GLSESQITLT
-560 DEGIIKLCRDYTYE
+560 DDAIIKVCRDYTYE
-574 SGVRNLERELGKV
+574 AGVRNLERELGKV
-587 CRKIARKV
+587 CRKVARKI
-595 ASKQGNSFVVTDQN
+595 AAHETDAYTVTPEN
-609 LAELMGPP
+609 LAELMGPA
-617 YFFQTDKETNDEIG
+617 YYFQTDRETNDEVG
-631 VVNGL
+631 VINGL
-636 AWTSNGGDTLKVEAA
+636 AWTANGGDTLKVEAA
-651 AFEGKGSLQ
+651 VFEGKGSLQ
-660 ITGQIGDVMQ
+660 VTGQIGDVMQ

-720 AAIIS
+720 SAIIS
-725 AITGE
+725 AITGT
-730 PAKKS
+730 PAKKT

-773 KNERDLEELPV
+773 KNERDLEELPA
-784 QAKNDL
+784 QARKDL
-790 DIQLLKTMDD
+790 EICLLKTMDD
-800 VIYHIFGGNDPKMKT
+800 VIKQIFDGAEPKMK
-815 AAARKKKVASPKEP
+815 AAPVRKKRPTTK
-829 REKAV
+829 KAAEV

>member
-1 MSEPKWNDD
+1 MSEHDMNDEREGF
-10 KDSYQDIAASLSQR
+10 QDLVSNLSQR
-24 TEELFRIPDAEVD
+24 TEELFRIPDAEVN
-37 EKGTFTAS
+37 EEGVFYAS
-45 IIILRNNVIFP
+45 IIVLRNSVIFP
-56 RMISPVFIEQQ
+56 RMISPVFIEQA
-67 ENFDSIQYALE
+67 ENFEAIQFALE
-78 NGKTAVTMMPKDPE
+78 NAKTAVILMPKNPE
-92 QATPSRLRDFY
+92 QVNPTKIRDFY
-103 HVGLEIAVGR
+103 HVGMEIAVGR
-113 LISLPE
+113 LITLPE

-128 RRRVILQKII
+128 RRRVILQKIVN
-138 QRSPVLIGQFT
+138 RAPVLIGKFT
-149 VNDEETDESKRLT
+149 VNDEEVDESARLT

-175 ALLDKKLP
+175 ANLDRKLP
-183 DEAFPF
+183 EEALPF
-189 VASINDPS
+189 VTSINDPS

-204 TTINLS
+204 TTINFS
-210 TEKRRNILLALDP
+210 SEKRRNILLMLDP
-223 YKRLNLLNK
+223 MKRLNLLNR
-232 YMAEEVEV
+232 YLAEELEV
-240 LELESKISRKVQN
+240 LELESKISKKVQN

-277 GDVFNREL
+277 GDVFNREI
-285 NELRERILNA
+285 NELRNRIEAA
-295 GFNQEVREV
+295 GFGDDVRQV
-304 ALKELERLSQM
+304 ALKELERLQMM

-321 IGIARTYLDW
+321 VGISRTYIDW
-331 LLDLPWNQVTED
+331 LLDLPWNNATED
-343 NLDISNAEFILDR
+343 NLDIKNAEEILDR

-367 ILEYIAVRSLKP
+367 IIEYIAVRSLKP

-403 IAEAL
+403 IAESL

-449 TINPIFM
+449 TINPVFM

-512 IPEPLLDRM
+512 IPEALLDRM

-530 EEEKLQIAKDYLI
+530 EEEKLQIAREYLLE
-543 GRQIEEN
+543 RQIDEN
-550 GLTAEQIRIT
+550 GLTKEQINIT
-560 DEGIIKLCRDYTYE
+560 DDGIIKLIREYTYE
-574 SGVRNLERELGKV
+574 SGVRNLERELGKI
-587 CRKIARKV
+587 CRKTARRIAAKEGT
-595 ASKQGNSFVVTDQN
+595 SYTVTEKN
-609 LAELMGPP
+609 LEEFMGPP
-617 YFFQTDKETNDEIG
+617 YYFQTDRETEDEIG

-636 AWTSNGGDTLKVEAA
+636 AWTSNGGDTLKIEAA
-651 AFEGKGSLQ
+651 VFEGKGNLQ

-675 AMSYVRSHA
+675 AFSYVRSHA

-693 FEKNDIHIHVPEGAV
+693 FEKYDIHIHVPEGAV

-720 AAIIS
+720 SAIIS
-725 AITGE
+725 SITGTF
-730 PAKKS
+730 AKKN

-773 KNERDLEELPV
+773 KNMRDLEELPA

-790 DIQLLKTMDD
+790 EIIPLKTMDD
-800 VIYHIFGGNDPKMKT
+800 VIRIIFDGVEPKMKS
-815 AAARKKKVASPKEP
+815 AAARKKTVK
-829 REKAV
+829 EKAV

>member
-1 MSEPKWNDD
+1 MSEHDINDE
-10 KDSYQDIAASLSQR
+10 KDSYQDIASSLSQR

-37 EKGTFTAS
+37 EDGTFLAS
-45 IIILRNNVIFP
+45 IVILRNSIIFP

-67 ENFDSIQYALE
+67 ENFESIQYALE
-78 NGKTAVTMMPKDPE
+78 NAKTAVIMMPKNPDQIMPTKIRE
-92 QATPSRLRDFY
+92 FY
-103 HVGLEIAVGR
+103 HVGMEIAVGR
-113 LISLPE
+113 LITLPE

-128 RRRVILQKII
+128 RRRVILQKIVSK
-138 QRSPVLIGQFT
+138 SPILIGRFT
-149 VNDEETDESKRLT
+149 VNDEEVDDSKRLT

-175 ALLDKKLP
+175 AALDKKLP
-183 DEAFPF
+183 EEALPF
-189 VASINDPS
+189 VTSINDPS

-204 TTINLS
+204 TTINIS
-210 TEKRRNILLALDP
+210 NEKRRNILLSLDP
-223 YKRLNLLNK
+223 LKRLNLLNR
-232 YMAEEVEV
+232 YLAEEVEV
-240 LELESKISRKVQN
+240 LELESKISKKVQN

-277 GDVFNREL
+277 GDIFNREI
-285 NELRERILNA
+285 NELRTRIETA
-295 GFNQEVREV
+295 DFNDDVRQV
-304 ALKELERLSQM
+304 ALKELERVSMM

-321 IGIARTYLDW
+321 VGISRTYIDW
-331 LLDLPWNQVTED
+331 LLDLPWKEATED
-343 NLDISNAEFILDR
+343 NLDIKNAEMILDR

-367 ILEYIAVRSLKP
+367 IIEYIAVRSLKP

-403 IAEAL
+403 IAESL

-449 TINPIFM
+449 SINPVFM

-512 IPEPLLDRM
+512 IPEALLDRM

-530 EEEKLQIAKDYLI
+530 EEEKLQIAKDYLLV
-543 GRQIEEN
+543 RQIEEN
-550 GLTAEQIRIT
+550 GLTNEQFKIT
-560 DEGIIKLCRDYTYE
+560 DEGIIKLCREYTYE

-587 CRKIARKV
+587 CRKVARRIAGKEGD
-595 ASKQGNSFVVTDQN
+595 SYEVTEDN
-609 LAELMGPP
+609 LAEFMGPA
-617 YFFQTDKETNDEIG
+617 YFFQTDRETDDEVG

-651 AFEGKGSLQ
+651 VFEGKGSLQ
-660 ITGQIGDVMQ
+660 VTGQIGDVMQ

-675 AMSYVRSHA
+675 AFSYVRSHA
-684 KRFNIKPSW
+684 KKFNIKPSW
-693 FEKNDIHIHVPEGAV
+693 FEKYDIHIHVPEGAV

-720 AAIIS
+720 SAIIS
-725 AITGE
+725 AITNTE
-730 PAKKS
+730 AKKNT
-735 VAMTGE
+735 AMTGE

-773 KNERDLEELPV
+773 KNMRDLEELPN

-790 DIQLLKTMDD
+790 EIIPIKTMED
-800 VIYHIFGGNDPKMKT
+800 VIPHIFGGKEPKMKS
-815 AAARKKKVASPKEP
+815 APDRKKTPK
-829 REKAV
+829 EKAV

>member
-1 MSEPKWNDD
+1 MPDTKWNEE
-10 KDSYQDIAASLSQR
+10 KEGFQDMVSNLSQR

-37 EKGTFTAS
+37 EKGTFLAP
-45 IIILRNNVIFP
+45 IISLRNNIVFP
-56 RMISPVFIEQQ
+56 RMMSPVFIEQQ

-78 NGKTAVTMMPKDPE
+78 NGKTAVILMPKNPE
-92 QATPSRLRDFY
+92 QQTPSRLRDFY

-113 LISLPE
+113 LIPLPE
-119 NNYSTLIQG
+119 NNFSTLIQG
-128 RRRVILQKII
+128 RRRVILQRIVH
-138 QRSPVLIGQFT
+138 RSPVLIGEFT
-149 VNDEETDESKRLT
+149 VNDEETAESKKLT
-162 ATLRTTKN
+162 ATIRTTRN

-183 DEAFPF
+183 EEAVPF
-189 VASINDPS
+189 VSSINDPS

-204 TTINLS
+204 TTINFS
-210 TEKRRNILLALDP
+210 TEKRRNILLTLDP
-223 YKRLNLLNK
+223 MKRLNLLNK
-232 YMAEEVEV
+232 YLAEEAEV
-240 LELESKISRKVQN
+240 LELESKISKKVQN
-253 EVDRTQR
+253 EMDRTQR

-277 GDVFNREL
+277 GDIFSKEL
-285 NELRERILNA
+285 NELRDRIENA
-295 GFNQEVREV
+295 GFGEDVRKV
-304 ALKELERLSQM
+304 AMKELERLSQM

-321 IGIARTYLDW
+321 VGIARTYIDW
-331 LLDLPWNQVTED
+331 LLDLPWNNATED
-343 NLDISNAEFILDR
+343 NLDIRHAEEILDR

-367 ILEYIAVRSLKP
+367 IIEYIAVRSLKP

-403 IAEAL
+403 IAESL

-413 RISLGGVTD
+413 RISLGGVSD

-434 GALPGRIIQTMKRAG
+434 GALPGRIIQTMKRAESV
-449 TINPIFM
+449 NPVFM

-530 EEEKLQIAKDYLI
+530 EEEKLQIARAYLI
-543 GRQIEEN
+543 PRQIEEN
-550 GLTAEQIRIT
+550 GLAPEQIQIT
-560 DEGIIKLCRDYTYE
+560 DEGVIRLIREYTYE
-574 SGVRNLERELGKV
+574 AGVRNLERELGKV
-587 CRKIARKV
+587 CRKVARRIAGKEGT
-595 ASKQGNSFVVTDQN
+595 AYTVTAEN
-609 LAELMGPP
+609 LPEFMGPP
-617 YFFQTDKETNDEIG
+617 YFFQTDRETNDEVG

-636 AWTSNGGDTLKVEAA
+636 AWTSNGGDTLKIEAA
-651 AFEGKGSLQ
+651 FYEGKGSLQ
-660 ITGQIGDVMQ
+660 VTGQIGDIMQ

-675 AMSYVRSHA
+675 ALSYVRANA
-684 KRFNIKPSW
+684 KKFNIKPSW

-720 AAIIS
+720 AALIS
-725 AITGE
+725 AITGT

-761 HRLGIKKVLIPE
+761 HRLGIRTILIPE
-773 KNERDLEELPV
+773 KNERDLTELPA
-784 QAKNDL
+784 QAKNEL
-790 DIQLLKTMDD
+790 EIHLLKTMDD
-800 VIYHIFGGNDPKMKT
+800 VIKYVFEGVPKMKQ
-815 AAARKKKVASPKEP
+815 APARKNSRDEKKKADKE
-829 REKAV
+829 

>member
-10 KDSYQDIAASLSQR
+10 KDNYQDIAASLSQR
-24 TEELFRIPDAEVD
+24 TEELFRIPDAEID
-37 EKGTFTAS
+37 EKGTFIAS

-67 ENFDSIQYALE
+67 ENFDAIQVALE

-92 QATPSRLRDFY
+92 QAMPSRLRDFY

-119 NNYSTLIQG
+119 NNFSTLIQG
-128 RRRVILQKII
+128 RRRVILQKIL

-223 YKRLNLLNK
+223 LRRLNLLNK

-240 LELESKISRKVQN
+240 LELESKISKKVQN

-277 GDVFNREL
+277 GDVFSREL
-285 NELRERILNA
+285 NELRERIQSA
-295 GFNQEVREV
+295 GFNQDVREV

-331 LLDLPWNQVTED
+331 LLDLPWDRVTED
-343 NLDISNAEFILDR
+343 NLDIANAEFILDR

-512 IPEPLLDRM
+512 IPEALLDRM
-521 EVIEFSGYV
+521 EVIEFTGYV

-543 GRQIEEN
+543 ARQIEEN
-550 GLTAEQIRIT
+550 GLTADQIQIT

-595 ASKQGNSFVVTDQN
+595 ASKQGSSFVITDQN

-617 YFFQTDKETNDEIG
+617 YFFQTDKETNDEVG

-693 FEKNDIHIHVPEGAV
+693 FEKNDIHIHVPEGGV

-720 AAIIS
+720 SAIIS

-730 PAKKS
+730 PAKKT

-773 KNERDLEELPV
+773 KNERDLEELPDQV
-784 QAKNDL
+784 KKDL

-800 VIYHIFGGNDPKMKT
+800 VLFHIFDGKEPKMKP
-815 AAARKKKVASPKEP
+815 AAARKKKTLPKNNT
-829 REKAV
+829 EKLA

>member
-1 MSEPKWNDD
+1 MTDTRWNDD
-10 KDSYQDIAASLSQR
+10 KDGYQDITSNISQR

-37 EKGTFTAS
+37 ESGTFLAS

-67 ENFDSIQYALE
+67 ENFDAIQYALE
-78 NGKTAVTMMPKDPE
+78 NGKTAVTLMPKDPE
-92 QATPSRLRDFY
+92 QPLPSKLRDFY

-128 RRRVILQKII
+128 RRRVILQKIVH
-138 QRSPVLIGQFT
+138 RSPVLIGQFT
-149 VNDEETDESKRLT
+149 VNDEETIESKRLT
-162 ATLRTTKN
+162 ATIRTTRN

-175 ALLDKKLP
+175 AMLDKKLP

-197 WIADMIA
+197 WIADMIS
-204 TTINLS
+204 TTISLS

-223 YKRLNLLNK
+223 LKRLDLLNK
-232 YMAEEVEV
+232 YLAEEVEV
-240 LELESKISRKVQN
+240 LELESKISKKVQN

-277 GDVFNREL
+277 GDIFNREI
-285 NELRERILNA
+285 NELHEKIENA
-295 GFNQEVREV
+295 GFPEEVKKV

-321 IGIARTYLDW
+321 VGIARTYLDW
-331 LLDLPWNQVTED
+331 LLDVPWHNATED
-343 NLDISNAEFILDR
+343 NLDILNAEHILDR

-449 TINPIFM
+449 TVNPIFM

-491 LEVDYDL
+491 LEVDYDI

-512 IPEPLLDRM
+512 IPEALVERM

-530 EEEKLQIAKDYLI
+530 EEEKLQIAKDYLL

-550 GLTAEQIRIT
+550 GLEKDQLTVT
-560 DEGIIKLCRDYTYE
+560 DSGIIKLCRDYTYE

-587 CRKIARKV
+587 CRKVARKI
-595 ASKQGNSFVVTDQN
+595 ASHEGTEYTVSEDN
-609 LAELMGPP
+609 LAEFMGPP
-617 YFFQTDKETNDEIG
+617 YFFQSDSETNDEVG

-636 AWTSNGGDTLKVEAA
+636 AWTSNGGDTLKIEAA

-660 ITGQIGDVMQ
+660 VTGQIGDVMQ

-684 KRFNIKPSW
+684 KMFNIKPSW
-693 FEKNDIHIHVPEGAV
+693 FEKNDIHIHVPEGSV
-708 PKDGPSAGVTLA
+708 PKDGPSAGITLA
-720 AAIIS
+720 SAIIS
-725 AITGE
+725 AITGT
-730 PAKKS
+730 PAKKTI
-735 VAMTGE
+735 AMTGE

-761 HRLGIKKVLIPE
+761 RRLGIKKVLIPE

-790 DIQLLKTMDD
+790 DIRLMKTMDD
-800 VIYHIFGGNDPKMKT
+800 VIPQIFDGITPKMKT
-815 AAARKKKVASPKEP
+815 TSRQKKKTAGADE
-829 REKAV
+829 

>member
-1 MSEPKWNDD
+1 MSE
-10 KDSYQDIAASLSQR
+10 QDINDEKDNFHDMVSNLSQR
-24 TEELFRIPDAEVD
+24 TEELFRIPDAEVN
-37 EKGTFTAS
+37 EEGVFYAS
-45 IIILRNNVIFP
+45 IIILRNSIIFP
-56 RMISPVFIEQQ
+56 RMISPVFIEQA

-78 NGKTAVTMMPKDPE
+78 NAKTAVIMLPKNPD
-92 QATPSRLRDFY
+92 QVTPSRMRDFY
-103 HVGLEIAVGR
+103 HVGMEIAVGR
-113 LISLPE
+113 LIALPE
-119 NNYSTLIQG
+119 NNFSTLIQG
-128 RRRVILQKII
+128 RRRVILQKIVS
-138 QRSPVLIGQFT
+138 RNPVLIGKFT
-149 VNDEETDESKRLT
+149 VNDEDVDESKKLT

-170 LFERC
+170 LFEHC
-175 ALLDKKLP
+175 AGLDRKLP
-183 DEAFPF
+183 EEALPF
-189 VASINDPS
+189 VASINDAS

-204 TTINLS
+204 TTINFS
-210 TEKRRNILLALDP
+210 AEKRRNILLTLDP
-223 YKRLNLLNK
+223 LKRLNLLNR
-232 YMAEEVEV
+232 YLAEELEV
-240 LELESKISRKVQN
+240 LELESKISKKVQN

-277 GDVFNREL
+277 GDIFNREI
-285 NELRERILNA
+285 NELRDRIEKA
-295 GFNQEVREV
+295 GFNDEVRQV
-304 ALKELERLSQM
+304 AIKELERIQMM

-321 IGIARTYLDW
+321 VGISRTYIDW
-331 LLDLPWNQVTED
+331 LLDLPWNNATED
-343 NLDISNAEFILDR
+343 NLAIANAEAILNR

-367 ILEYIAVRSLKP
+367 IIEYIAVRSLKP

-403 IAEAL
+403 IAESL

-413 RISLGGVTD
+413 RLSLGGVTD

-449 TINPIFM
+449 TVNPVFM

-512 IPEPLLDRM
+512 IPEALLDRM

-530 EEEKLQIAKDYLI
+530 EEEKLQIAKDYLLE
-543 GRQIEEN
+543 RQIDEN
-550 GLTAEQIRIT
+550 GLNYDQIHIT
-560 DEGIIKLCRDYTYE
+560 DDGIIKLIREYTYE

-587 CRKIARKV
+587 CRKVARRIA
-595 ASKQGNSFVVTDQN
+595 GGEGTTYTVTAEN
-609 LAELMGPP
+609 LQEFMGPA
-617 YFFQTDKETNDEIG
+617 YYFQTEHETNDEVG
-631 VVNGL
+631 VINGL

-651 AFEGKGSLQ
+651 IFEGKGSLQ

-675 AMSYVRSHA
+675 AFSYVRSHA
-684 KRFNIKPSW
+684 KRFNIKPQW
-693 FEKNDIHIHVPEGAV
+693 FEKYDIHIHVPEGAV

-720 AAIIS
+720 SAIIS
-725 AITGE
+725 AITGT
-730 PAKKS
+730 PAKKNI
-735 VAMTGE
+735 AMTGE

-773 KNERDLEELPV
+773 KNMRDLEELPE
-784 QAKNDL
+784 QAKNEL
-790 DIQLLKTMDD
+790 EIIPLKTMDD
-800 VIYHIFGGNDPKMKT
+800 VIRHIFDGVDPKMKT
-815 AAARKKKVASPKEP
+815 TAPRKKTIK
-829 REKAV
+829 EKAV

>member
-1 MSEPKWNDD
+1 MSEHDLNDERD
-10 KDSYQDIAASLSQR
+10 GFQDLVSNLSQR
-24 TEELFRIPDAEVD
+24 TEELFRIPDAEVN
-37 EKGTFTAS
+37 EEGVFYAS
-45 IIILRNNVIFP
+45 IIVLRNSVIFP
-56 RMISPVFIEQQ
+56 RMISPVFIEQA
-67 ENFDSIQYALE
+67 ENFEAIQYALE
-78 NGKTAVTMMPKDPE
+78 NVKTAVILMPKNPE
-92 QATPSRLRDFY
+92 QANPTKMRDFY
-103 HVGLEIAVGR
+103 HVGMEIAVGR

-119 NNYSTLIQG
+119 NNFSTLIQG
-128 RRRVILQKII
+128 RRRVILQKIVN
-138 QRSPVLIGQFT
+138 RSPVLIGKFT
-149 VNDEETDESKRLT
+149 VNDEEVDESTRLT

-175 ALLDKKLP
+175 ASLDRKLP
-183 DEAFPF
+183 EEALPF
-189 VASINDPS
+189 VSSINDPS

-204 TTINLS
+204 TTINF
-210 TEKRRNILLALDP
+210 TGEQRRNILLAVDP
-223 YKRLNLLNK
+223 MKRLNLLNR
-232 YMAEEVEV
+232 YLAEELEV
-240 LELESKISRKVQN
+240 LELESKISKKVQN

-277 GDVFNREL
+277 GDVFNREI
-285 NELRERILNA
+285 NELRNRIENA
-295 GFNQEVREV
+295 GFGDDVRQV
-304 ALKELERLSQM
+304 ALKELERLQMM

-321 IGIARTYLDW
+321 VGISRTYIDW
-331 LLDLPWNQVTED
+331 LLDLPWNNATED
-343 NLDISNAEFILDR
+343 NLDIKNAESILDR

-367 ILEYIAVRSLKP
+367 IIEYIAVRSLKP

-449 TINPIFM
+449 TVNPVFM

-512 IPEPLLDRM
+512 IPEALLDRM

-530 EEEKLQIAKDYLI
+530 EEEKLQIAREYLL
-543 GRQIEEN
+543 GRQIDEN
-550 GLTAEQIRIT
+550 GLTNEQIDLT
-560 DEGIIKLCRDYTYE
+560 DDGLIKLIREYTYE

-587 CRKIARKV
+587 CRKVARRIAAKEGS
-595 ASKQGNSFVVTDQN
+595 AYTVTENN
-609 LAELMGPP
+609 LEEFMGPP
-617 YFFQTDKETNDEIG
+617 YFFQTDRETEDEIG

-636 AWTSNGGDTLKVEAA
+636 AWTSNGGDTLKIEAA
-651 AFEGKGSLQ
+651 VFEGKGNLQ

-675 AMSYVRSHA
+675 AFSYVRSHA
-684 KRFNIKPSW
+684 KRFNIKPAW
-693 FEKNDIHIHVPEGAV
+693 FEKYDIHIHVPEGAV

-720 AAIIS
+720 SAIIS
-725 AITGE
+725 AITGTA
-730 PAKKS
+730 AKKT

-773 KNERDLEELPV
+773 KNMRDLEELPA

-790 DIQLLKTMDD
+790 EIIPLKTMDD
-800 VIYHIFGGNDPKMKT
+800 VIPQIFDGVEPKMKT
-815 AAARKKKVASPKEP
+815 APARKKTIKEN
-829 REKAV
+829 AV

>member
-1 MSEPKWNDD
+1 MSDSKWNDE
-10 KDSYQDIAASLSQR
+10 KDNYQDIASNLSQR

-37 EKGTFTAS
+37 KNGSFLAS
-45 IIILRNNVIFP
+45 IIILRNSVVFP

-78 NGKTAVTMMPKDPE
+78 NGKTAVTLMPKDPE
-92 QATPSRLRDFY
+92 QSSPSKLRDFY

-128 RRRVILQKII
+128 RRRVILQKIV
-138 QRSPVLIGQFT
+138 RKSPVLLGLFT
-149 VNDEETDESKRLT
+149 VNDEETVESKRLT
-162 ATLRTTKN
+162 ATIRTTRN
-170 LFERC
+170 LFEKC
-175 ALLDKKLP
+175 AALDKKLP

-189 VASINDPS
+189 VLSINDPS
-197 WIADMIA
+197 WIADMIS

-210 TEKRRNILLALDP
+210 TEKRRNILLTLDP
-223 YKRLNLLNK
+223 LKRLDLLNK
-232 YMAEEVEV
+232 YLAEEVEV
-240 LELESKISRKVQN
+240 LELESKISKKVQN
-253 EVDRTQR
+253 EMDRTQR

-285 NELRERILNA
+285 VELRQRVDEA
-295 GFNQEVREV
+295 GFNEEVRKV

-321 IGIARTYLDW
+321 VGIARTYLDW
-331 LLDLPWNQVTED
+331 LLDLPWNNATED
-343 NLDISNAEFILDR
+343 NLDISNAEMILDR

-379 KKERQPILCF
+379 RKERQPILCF

-512 IPEPLLDRM
+512 IPEALLDRM
-521 EVIEFSGYV
+521 EVIEFTGYV
-530 EEEKLQIAKDYLI
+530 EEEKLQIAREYLLS
-543 GRQIEEN
+543 RQIEEN
-550 GLTAEQIRIT
+550 GLIAEQITVT
-560 DEGIIKLCRDYTYE
+560 DQAIIKLCREYTYE
-574 SGVRNLERELGKV
+574 SGVRNLEREIGKV
-587 CRKIARKV
+587 CRKVARKI
-595 ASKQGNSFVVTDQN
+595 ASKEGAAYTVSEDN

-617 YFFQTDKETNDEIG
+617 YYFQTEKDTKDEVG

-636 AWTSNGGDTLKVEAA
+636 AWTSNGGDTLRIEAA
-651 AFEGKGSLQ
+651 VFEGKGSLQ

-670 ESAQA
+670 ESGQA
-675 AMSYVRSHA
+675 AMSYVKSHA
-684 KRFNIKPSW
+684 KKFNIKPSW
-693 FEKNDIHIHVPEGAV
+693 FEKNDVHIHVPEGSV
-708 PKDGPSAGVTLA
+708 PKDGPSAGITLA
-720 AAIIS
+720 SAIIS
-725 AITGE
+725 AITE
-730 PAKKS
+730 VPAKKN

-741 ITLRGNVLPVGG
+741 ITLLGNVLPVGG

-761 HRLGIKKVLIPE
+761 HRLGIRKVLIPE
-773 KNERDLEELPV
+773 KNVRDLEELPV
-784 QAKNDL
+784 QAKNEL
-790 DIQLLKTMDD
+790 TILPVKTMDD
-800 VIYHIFGGNDPKMKT
+800 VIAHVFEGTTPKRKN
-815 AAARKKKVASPKEP
+815 ASSGRKK
-829 REKAV
+829 AVSD

>member
-1 MSEPKWNDD
+1 MSDSIMNDE
-10 KDSYQDIAASLSQR
+10 KDGFQDIVSSLSQR
-24 TEELFRIPDAEVD
+24 TEELFRIPDAEVTED
-37 EKGTFTAS
+37 GTFLAS
-45 IIILRNNVIFP
+45 IIVLRNNVIFP

-78 NGKTAVTMMPKDPE
+78 NGKTAVVMMPKDPE
-92 QATPSRLRDFY
+92 QMTPLRMRDFY

-113 LISLPE
+113 MIALPE
-119 NNYSTLIQG
+119 NNFSTLIQG
-128 RRRVILQKII
+128 RRRVVLQKII
-138 QRSPVLIGQFT
+138 RRNPVLIGKFT
-149 VNDEETDESKRLT
+149 VNDEEVDESRKLT
-162 ATLRTTKN
+162 ATLRTTRN

-175 ALLDKKLP
+175 AMLDKKLP
-183 DEAFPF
+183 DEALPF
-189 VASINDPS
+189 VSSINDPS
-197 WIADMIA
+197 WISDMIA
-204 TTINLS
+204 TTINFS
-210 TEKRRNILLALDP
+210 GEKRRNIFLTLDP
-223 YKRLNLLNK
+223 MKRLELLNH
-232 YMAEEVEV
+232 YLAEELQV
-240 LELESKISRKVQN
+240 LELESKISKKVQN
-253 EVDRTQR
+253 EVDKTQR

-277 GDVFNREL
+277 GDIFNREI
-285 NELRERILNA
+285 NELRTRIDNA
-295 GFNQEVREV
+295 GFGDEVRKV
-304 ALKELERLSQM
+304 ALKELERISMM

-321 IGIARTYLDW
+321 IGIARTYIDW
-331 LLDLPWNQVTED
+331 LLDLPWNNATED
-343 NLDISNAEFILDR
+343 NLDISNAEMILNR

-367 ILEYIAVRSLKP
+367 IIEYIAVRSLKP
-379 KKERQPILCF
+379 KKDRQPILCF

-403 IAEAL
+403 IAESL

-449 TINPIFM
+449 TINPVFM

-512 IPEPLLDRM
+512 IPEALLDRM

-530 EEEKLQIAKDYLI
+530 EEEKLQIVKNYLLE
-543 GRQIEEN
+543 RQIDEN
-550 GLTAEQIRIT
+550 GLTDDQIHIT
-560 DEGIIKLCRDYTYE
+560 DDAIIKLCREYTYE

-587 CRKIARKV
+587 CRKVARRIAGKEG
-595 ASKQGNSFVVTDQN
+595 SSYTISEEN
-609 LAELMGPP
+609 LSEFMGPA
-617 YFFQTDKETNDEIG
+617 YYFQTDREINDEIG

-636 AWTSNGGDTLKVEAA
+636 AWTSNGGDTLKIEAA
-651 AFEGKGSLQ
+651 VFEGKGNLQ

-684 KRFNIKPSW
+684 KQFNIKPDW

-725 AITGE
+725 SVTGTF
-730 PAKKS
+730 AKKN

-773 KNERDLEELPV
+773 KNMRDLEELPE
-784 QAKNDL
+784 QAKKDL
-790 DIQLLKTMDD
+790 VIIPLKTMDD
-800 VIYHIFGGNDPKMKT
+800 VIFHVFDGIQPKMKST
-815 AAARKKKVASPKEP
+815 SARKKTVK
-829 REKAV
+829 EKAA

>member
-1 MSEPKWNDD
+1 MSE
-10 KDSYQDIAASLSQR
+10 QDINDNKDGYQEMVSNLSQR
-24 TEELFRIPDAEVD
+24 TEELFRIPDAEVNED
-37 EKGTFTAS
+37 GSFYAS
-45 IIILRNNVIFP
+45 IIILRNSVIFP
-56 RMISPVFIEQQ
+56 RMISPVFIEQA
-67 ENFDSIQYALE
+67 ENFNAIQYALE
-78 NGKTAVTMMPKDPE
+78 NSKTAVILMPKNPDQNLP
-92 QATPSRLRDFY
+92 TRIRDFY
-103 HVGLEIAVGR
+103 HVGMEIAVGR

-119 NNYSTLIQG
+119 NNFSTLIQG
-128 RRRVILQKII
+128 RRRVILQKIVS
-138 QRSPVLIGQFT
+138 RTPVLIGKFT
-149 VNDEETDESKRLT
+149 VNDEEVDESNKLT

-175 ALLDKKLP
+175 ANLDRKLP
-183 DEAFPF
+183 EEALPF
-189 VASINDPS
+189 VTSINDPS

-204 TTINLS
+204 TTINIS
-210 TEKRRNILLALDP
+210 PEKRRNILLTLDP
-223 YKRLNLLNK
+223 MKRLNLLNR
-232 YMAEEVEV
+232 YLAEELEV
-240 LELESKISRKVQN
+240 LELESKISKKVQN

-277 GDVFNREL
+277 GDVFSREI
-285 NELRERILNA
+285 NELRMRIEKA
-295 GFNQEVREV
+295 GFNEDVRKV
-304 ALKELERLSQM
+304 ALKELERLQMM

-321 IGIARTYLDW
+321 VGISRTYIDW
-331 LLDLPWNQVTED
+331 LLDLPWNNATDD
-343 NLDISNAEFILDR
+343 NLDISNAEEILDR

-367 ILEYIAVRSLKP
+367 IIEYIAVRSLKP

-449 TINPIFM
+449 TINPVFM

-512 IPEPLLDRM
+512 IPEALLDRM
-521 EVIEFSGYV
+521 EVIEFTGYV
-530 EEEKLQIAKDYLI
+530 EEEKLQIAKEYLLP
-543 GRQIEEN
+543 RQIDEN
-550 GLTAEQIRIT
+550 GLDEKQITIT
-560 DEGIIKLCRDYTYE
+560 DEGIVKLCREYTYE

-587 CRKIARKV
+587 CRKVARRIAG
-595 ASKQGNSFVVTDQN
+595 KQGTAYTITEEN
-609 LAELMGPP
+609 LAEFMGPA
-617 YFFQTDKETNDEIG
+617 YYFQTDRETNDEVG

-636 AWTSNGGDTLKVEAA
+636 AWTSNGGDTLKIEAA
-651 AFEGKGSLQ
+651 VFEGKGSLQ

-675 AMSYVRSHA
+675 AFSYVRSHA

-693 FEKNDIHIHVPEGAV
+693 FEKYDIHIHVPEGSV

-720 AAIIS
+720 SAIIS
-725 AITGE
+725 AITAT
-730 PAKKS
+730 PAKKNT
-735 VAMTGE
+735 AMTGE

-761 HRLGIKKVLIPE
+761 HRLGIKKVMIPE
-773 KNERDLEELPV
+773 KNMRDLEELPE
-784 QAKNDL
+784 QAKKDL
-790 DIQLLKTMDD
+790 RIIPLKTMDD
-800 VIYHIFGGNDPKMKT
+800 VIPVIFDGIEPKMKT
-815 AAARKKKVASPKEP
+815 TTVRKKTVK
-829 REKAV
+829 EKAV

>member
-1 MSEPKWNDD
+1 MSEQDYNEE
-10 KDSYQDIAASLSQR
+10 KDSYQDLVSSLSQR

-37 EKGTFTAS
+37 EDGTFLAS
-45 IIILRNNVIFP
+45 IIILRNSIIFP

-67 ENFDSIQYALE
+67 ENFYAIQYALE
-78 NGKTAVTMMPKDPE
+78 NSKTAVIMMPKNPDQLMP
-92 QATPSRLRDFY
+92 TKIRDYY
-103 HVGLEIAVGR
+103 HVGMEIAVGR

-128 RRRVILQKII
+128 RRRVILQKIVSK
-138 QRSPVLIGQFT
+138 SPVLIGKFV
-149 VNDEETDESKRLT
+149 VNDEEVDESKRLT
-162 ATLRTTKN
+162 ATLRTTRN

-175 ALLDKKLP
+175 AVLDKKLP
-183 DEAFPF
+183 EEALPF
-189 VASINDPS
+189 VTSINDPS

-204 TTINLS
+204 TTVNIS
-210 TEKRRNILLALDP
+210 SEKRRNILLTLDP
-223 YKRLNLLNK
+223 MKRLNLLNR
-232 YMAEEVEV
+232 YLAEEAEV
-240 LELESKISRKVQN
+240 LELESKISKKVQN

-277 GDVFNREL
+277 GDIFNREL
-285 NELRERILNA
+285 NELRTRIEEA
-295 GFNQEVREV
+295 EFNDDVRQV
-304 ALKELERLSQM
+304 AMKELERVAMM

-321 IGIARTYLDW
+321 VGISRTYIDW
-331 LLDLPWNQVTED
+331 LLDLPWKKATED
-343 NLDISNAEFILDR
+343 NLEIKNAEDILDR

-367 ILEYIAVRSLKP
+367 IIEYIAVRSLKP

-449 TINPIFM
+449 TINPVFM

-512 IPEPLLDRM
+512 IPEALLDRM

-530 EEEKLQIAKDYLI
+530 EEEKLQIAKDYLLV
-543 GRQIEEN
+543 RQIEEN
-550 GLTAEQIRIT
+550 GLTNEQFHIT
-560 DEGIIKLCRDYTYE
+560 DEGIIKLIREYTYE

-587 CRKIARKV
+587 CRKVARRV
-595 ASKQGNSFVVTDQN
+595 AGKEGESYTVTDEN
-609 LAELMGPP
+609 LAEFMGPA
-617 YFFQTDKETNDEIG
+617 YYFQTDKETNDEIG

-651 AFEGKGSLQ
+651 VFEGKGSLQ

-675 AMSYVRSHA
+675 AFSYVRSHA
-684 KRFNIKPSW
+684 KQFNIKPAW
-693 FEKNDIHIHVPEGAV
+693 FEKYDIHIHVPEGAV

-720 AAIIS
+720 SAIIS
-725 AITGE
+725 AITNTE
-730 PAKKS
+730 AKKNT
-735 VAMTGE
+735 AMTGE

-773 KNERDLEELPV
+773 KNMRDLEELPA

-790 DIQLLKTMDD
+790 IIIPIKTMDD
-800 VIYHIFGGNDPKMKT
+800 VIPHIFDGKEPKMKSSPV
-815 AAARKKKVASPKEP
+815 RKKTPK
-829 REKAV
+829 EKAV

>member
-1 MSEPKWNDD
+1 MSEQDYNEE
-10 KDSYQDIAASLSQR
+10 KDSYQDLVSSLSQR

-37 EKGTFTAS
+37 EDGTFLAS
-45 IIILRNNVIFP
+45 IIILRNSIIFP

-67 ENFDSIQYALE
+67 ENFYAIQYALE
-78 NGKTAVTMMPKDPE
+78 NSKTAVIMMPKNPDQLMP
-92 QATPSRLRDFY
+92 TKIRDYY
-103 HVGLEIAVGR
+103 HVGMEIAVGR

-128 RRRVILQKII
+128 RRRVILQKIVSK
-138 QRSPVLIGQFT
+138 SPVLIGKFI
-149 VNDEETDESKRLT
+149 VNDEEVDESKRLT
-162 ATLRTTKN
+162 ATLRTTRN

-175 ALLDKKLP
+175 AMLDKKLP
-183 DEAFPF
+183 EEALPF
-189 VASINDPS
+189 VTSINDPS

-204 TTINLS
+204 TTVNIS
-210 TEKRRNILLALDP
+210 SEKRRNILLTLDP
-223 YKRLNLLNK
+223 LKRLNLLNR
-232 YMAEEVEV
+232 YLAEEAEV
-240 LELESKISRKVQN
+240 LELESKISKKVQN

-277 GDVFNREL
+277 GDIFNREL
-285 NELRERILNA
+285 NEIRTRIEEA
-295 GFNQEVREV
+295 EFNDDVRQV
-304 ALKELERLSQM
+304 AMKELERVAMM

-321 IGIARTYLDW
+321 VGISRTYIDW
-331 LLDLPWNQVTED
+331 LLDLPWKKATED
-343 NLDISNAEFILDR
+343 NLDIKNAEDILDR

-367 ILEYIAVRSLKP
+367 IIEYIAVRSLKP

-449 TINPIFM
+449 TINPVFM

-512 IPEPLLDRM
+512 IPEALLDRM

-530 EEEKLQIAKDYLI
+530 EEEKLQIAKDYLLV
-543 GRQIEEN
+543 RQIEEN
-550 GLTAEQIRIT
+550 GLTNEQFHIT
-560 DEGIIKLCRDYTYE
+560 DEGVIKLIREYTYE

-587 CRKIARKV
+587 CRKVARRV
-595 ASKQGNSFVVTDQN
+595 AGKEGESYTVTDEN
-609 LAELMGPP
+609 LAEFMGPA
-617 YFFQTDKETNDEIG
+617 YYFQTDKETNDEIG

-651 AFEGKGSLQ
+651 VFEGKGSLQ

-675 AMSYVRSHA
+675 AFSYVRSHA
-684 KRFNIKPSW
+684 KQFNIKPAW
-693 FEKNDIHIHVPEGAV
+693 FEKYDIHIHVPEGAV

-720 AAIIS
+720 SAIIS
-725 AITGE
+725 AITNTE
-730 PAKKS
+730 AKKNT
-735 VAMTGE
+735 AMTGE

-773 KNERDLEELPV
+773 KNMRDLEELPA

-790 DIQLLKTMDD
+790 VIIPIKTMDD
-800 VIYHIFGGNDPKMKT
+800 VIPQIFDGKEPKMKSSPV
-815 AAARKKKVASPKEP
+815 RKKTPK
-829 REKAV
+829 EKAV

>member
-1 MSEPKWNDD
+1 MSEHDLNDERD
-10 KDSYQDIAASLSQR
+10 GFQDLVSNLSQR
-24 TEELFRIPDAEVD
+24 TEELFRIPDAEVN
-37 EKGTFTAS
+37 EEGVFYAS
-45 IIILRNNVIFP
+45 IIVLRNSVIFP
-56 RMISPVFIEQQ
+56 RMISPVFIEQA
-67 ENFDSIQYALE
+67 ENFEAIQYALE
-78 NGKTAVTMMPKDPE
+78 NVKTAVILMPKNPE
-92 QATPSRLRDFY
+92 QTNPTKMRDFY
-103 HVGLEIAVGR
+103 HVGMEIAVGR
-113 LISLPE
+113 LITLPE
-119 NNYSTLIQG
+119 NNFSTLIQG
-128 RRRVILQKII
+128 RRRVILQKIVN
-138 QRSPVLIGQFT
+138 RSPVLIGKFT
-149 VNDEETDESKRLT
+149 VNDEEVDESTRLT

-175 ALLDKKLP
+175 ASLDRKLP
-183 DEAFPF
+183 EEALPF
-189 VASINDPS
+189 VTSINDPS

-204 TTINLS
+204 TTINF
-210 TEKRRNILLALDP
+210 TGEQRRNILLAVDP
-223 YKRLNLLNK
+223 MKRLNLLNR
-232 YMAEEVEV
+232 YLAEELEV
-240 LELESKISRKVQN
+240 LELESKISKKVQN

-277 GDVFNREL
+277 GDVFNREI
-285 NELRERILNA
+285 NELRSRIENA
-295 GFNQEVREV
+295 GFGDDVRQV
-304 ALKELERLSQM
+304 ALKELERLQMM

-321 IGIARTYLDW
+321 VGIARTYIDW
-331 LLDLPWNQVTED
+331 LLDLPWNNATED
-343 NLDISNAEFILDR
+343 NLDIKNAESILDR

-367 ILEYIAVRSLKP
+367 IIEYIAVRSLKP

-449 TINPIFM
+449 TINPVFM

-512 IPEPLLDRM
+512 IPEALLDRM

-530 EEEKLQIAKDYLI
+530 EEEKMQIAKEYLL
-543 GRQIEEN
+543 GRQIDEN
-550 GLTAEQIRIT
+550 GLTNEQIDLT
-560 DEGIIKLCRDYTYE
+560 DDGLIKLIREYTYE

-587 CRKIARKV
+587 CRKVARRV
-595 ASKQGNSFVVTDQN
+595 AAKEGSAYTVTENN
-609 LAELMGPP
+609 LEEFMGPP
-617 YFFQTDKETNDEIG
+617 YFFQTDRETEDEIG

-636 AWTSNGGDTLKVEAA
+636 AWTSNGGDTLKIEAA
-651 AFEGKGSLQ
+651 VFEGKGNLQ

-675 AMSYVRSHA
+675 AFSYVRSHA
-684 KRFNIKPSW
+684 KRFNIKPAW
-693 FEKNDIHIHVPEGAV
+693 FEKYDIHIHVPEGAV

-720 AAIIS
+720 SAIIS
-725 AITGE
+725 AITGTA
-730 PAKKS
+730 AKKT

-773 KNERDLEELPV
+773 KNMRDLEELPA

-790 DIQLLKTMDD
+790 EIIPLKTMDD
-800 VIYHIFGGNDPKMKT
+800 VIPQIFDGVEPKMKT
-815 AAARKKKVASPKEP
+815 STTRKKTVK
-829 REKAV
+829 EKAV